1 MTDAPGATGARPDTA
16 EAHGQHPHPAHLARW
31 TVTSGSNVNSRAAVV
46 IRAGD
51 HDWKASAEGSGAVDA
66 LYKAVDAALVDVLGG
81 HPRLVAYDVHA
92 LAEGPEAEGK
102 VTVKIAPPASAEG
115 ARGDGRFTGEVTST
129 NIVAASVEAY
139 VEAVNR
145 MLGAE
150 SWAGAAEEAG
160 SRRPGAG
167 EHATGPAPAEFD
179 DDARE
184 IDTTEWFNR

>member
-1 MTDAPGATGARPDTA
+1 MTDAPGATGARPDTLD
-16 EAHGQHPHPAHLARW
+16 AHGHPHPARLARW

-51 HDWKASAEGSGAVDA
+51 HDWKASAEGNGAVDA
-66 LYKAVDAALVDVLGG
+66 LYKAVDSALVDVLGG

-102 VTVKIAPPASAEG
+102 VTVQIAPPSSAEG
-115 ARGDGRFTGEVTST
+115 ARGDGRFTGDVTST

-139 VEAVNR
+139 IEAINR
-145 MLGAE
+145 MLGAD

>member
-1 MTDAPGATGARPDTA
+1 MSDASRPD
-16 EAHGQHPHPAHLARW
+16 PARLARW

-51 HDWKASAEGSGAVDA
+51 HDWKASAEGNGAVDA
-66 LYKAVDAALVDVLGG
+66 LYKAVDLALADVLGG
-81 HPRLVAYDVHA
+81 HPRLVGYDVHA

-102 VTVKIAPPASAEG
+102 VTVQIAPPASAEG
-115 ARGDGRFTGEVTST
+115 ARGDGRFTGVVTST

-139 VEAVNR
+139 VDAVNA

-150 SWAGAAEEAG
+150 SWAGAAEAAG
-160 SRRPGAG
+160 SRRARPGADAQG
-167 EHATGPAPAEFD
+167 QAQAEFD
-179 DDARE
+179 DQARP

>member
-1 MTDAPGATGARPDTA
+1 MTDAPGATGARSAAPDA
-16 EAHGQHPHPAHLARW
+16 PGSRPEPARLARW

-46 IRAGD
+46 IRAGH
-51 HDWKASAEGSGAVDA
+51 HDWKASAEGNGAVDA
-66 LYKAVDAALVDVLGG
+66 LYKAVDQALADVLGG

-92 LAEGPEAEGK
+92 LAEGPAAEGR
-102 VTVKIAPPASAEG
+102 VTVKIAPPPSAEG

-139 VEAVNR
+139 VDAINT

-160 SRRPGAG
+160 SRRPGTSA
-167 EHATGPAPAEFD
+167 HATGQAPAEFD
-179 DDARE
+179 DEANP